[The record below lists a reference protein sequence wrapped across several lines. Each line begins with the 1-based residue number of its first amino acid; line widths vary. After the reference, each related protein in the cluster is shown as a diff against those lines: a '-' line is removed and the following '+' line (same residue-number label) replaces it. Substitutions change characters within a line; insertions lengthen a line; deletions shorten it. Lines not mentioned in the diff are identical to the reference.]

1 MRDCDRGRPTTC
13 PRPRKCP
20 HLFRQIIV
28 HNNHTKVP
36 TPNAQT
42 PPLARIPLLDHP
54 HLRAPGIDA
63 RNGRPRLAA
72 PVVRQARPVVDDQ
85 GRPSP
90 LRLLWVRVPYILLC
104 VVAVAVVWMW
114 IRLGWAHI
122 RVCQSSDPSGYGV
135 TSFAALVPTAAMVC
149 VMAPLALAYGVARLT
164 HGDKARPP
172 PPPPARHPLRTGT
185 SPTGPP
191 RSLAR

>member
-1 MRDCDRGRPTTC
+1 MLAIGVLASLPLWYAKRVLSSTTKADRR
-13 PRPRKCP
+13 RY
-20 HLFRQIIV
+20 
-28 HNNHTKVP
+28 
-36 TPNAQT
+36 A
-42 PPLARIPLLDHP
+42 
-54 HLRAPGIDA
+54 
-63 RNGRPRLAA
+63 
-72 PVVRQARPVVDDQ
+72 
-85 GRPSP
+85 S
-90 LRLLWVRVPYILLC
+90 LWVRVPYILLC

-122 RVCQSSDPSGYGV
+122 CVCQSSDPSGYGV
-135 TSFAALVPTAAMVC
+135 TSFAALVPTATMLC
-149 VMAPLALAYGVARLT
+149 VMGPLALAYGVARLT